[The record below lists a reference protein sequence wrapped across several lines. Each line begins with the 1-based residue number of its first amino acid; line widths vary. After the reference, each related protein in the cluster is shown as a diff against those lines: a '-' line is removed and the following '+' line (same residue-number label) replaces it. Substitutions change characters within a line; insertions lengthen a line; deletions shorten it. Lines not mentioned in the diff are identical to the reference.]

1 MTQCDAC
8 LRNQDIPSLP
18 EWDRAYV
25 TEYWRLA
32 HAWSALEGW
41 LVLIPRRHVQALD
54 ELTDPE
60 AAEIGPLLAAA
71 TAALRELVACEK
83 TYVMLFA
90 EQEGHEHLH
99 FHVVPRMRGFE
110 KEHTGPGVFEFL
122 RRPESEWVPVP
133 ERNRLAMQVGDLMAG
148 RFSDPS

>member
-1 MTQCDAC
+1 MTQCHAC
-8 LRNQDIPSLP
+8 QRNENIPSLP
-18 EWDRAYV
+18 EWDRAYI
-25 TEYWRLA
+25 TQYWRVA

-41 LVLIPRRHVQALD
+41 LVLIARRHVRGLD
-54 ELTDPE
+54 ELTQAE
-60 AAEIGPLLAAA
+60 AAEIGPLLSAA
-71 TAALRELVACEK
+71 TAALKQVVGCEK

-99 FHVVPRMRGFE
+99 FHVVPRMRGFA
-110 KEHTGPGVFEFL
+110 KEHVGPGVFEFL

-133 ERNRLAMQVGDLMAG
+133 ERNRLAAKVGDLMAA